1 MSRKSIVLVLGLELS
16 AFAIGPVYSA
26 QQPLVNVCAAPP
38 ELSNPENEFTPKP
51 GVGVTTWKFEPGVSH
66 NSWEDTRVS
75 VASSSLNLFDWNIGR
90 TKIPGFLSPYQSVID
105 NNAAVAI
112 NSDFFNLWGDPL
124 PWGPALEDGELVYFP
139 LAYDSQTGYSP
150 DWIKVV
156 GVVSRVPDPADGWTT
171 TGSVQLDGNAQIIAG
186 LNLPSL
192 PLDGVVV
199 YDNRRAKASPIGDV
213 SLLISENKI
222 IDFDLAGK
230 SFSPEVGHIAI
241 QATGNA
247 AKNLRTRFTGRDV
260 TLDLGIPESHGFL
273 TTGIVTAGKVNV
285 KIAAVNK
292 QSAKSTVFTTNWSGL
307 TTQKALTWVIANG
320 KIKQVFLKGSPV
332 AVSPNQYVVQIAKPT
347 KAMKAIKSGS
357 KVKVSYKKPTIA
369 KGFLTDGS
377 AHIGSSNFSITG
389 INKPNGSNEI
399 TLFTSDWEGKTPAG
413 ALTIIVKNG
422 LITSLYTEG
431 QSVKAAE
438 GEYVLQVP
446 ELIAPEIRTAFSGP
460 NAVVTVDET
469 LERIKTIADTK
480 ARIRS
485 SLTVNGE
492 KLLLGTLNYYHSDGG
507 GGAYPPDSDKGAVYD
522 DNWRGSNGDAAT
534 FPGSASVRVRNGVIQ
549 KINKS
554 GGSMTVAEP
563 GDLVFQFGSNQA
575 QLVQDWTVG
584 MSATYVSKYQTKNDE
599 PYETF
604 LGYGTRLITDGS
616 VVANCAN
623 AGDQVRP
630 RTAVGWNDAGQYWL
644 ITASPASRDPSNS
657 GYRTGGANYPQ
668 VARWLKSLGATHA
681 VAFDGGGSTW
691 MVRRTTSGAARV
703 DLPDADGNDNPW
715 IRWVP
720 FNLMLVPASE

>member
-1 MSRKSIVLVLGLELS
+1 MSRKSIVLVLGLALS
-16 AFAIGPVYSA
+16 AFAIGPVYSL
-26 QQPLVNVCAAPP
+26 QQPLVNVCATPP
-38 ELSNPENEFTPKP
+38 ALNNPENEYTPKP
-51 GVGVTTWKFEPGVSH
+51 GVGVTTWKFAPGVTH

-75 VASSSLNLFDWNIGR
+75 VASSSLNLFDWKIGR
-90 TKIPGFLSPYQSVID
+90 TRIPGFLSPYQSVID

-139 LAYDSQTGYSP
+139 LAYEPQSGYSP

-171 TGSVQLDGNAQIIAG
+171 SGSVQLDGNPQIIAG
-186 LNLPSL
+186 LNLPAL

-199 YDNRRAKASPIGDV
+199 YDNRRNKTTPTGEA

-230 SFSPEVGHIAI
+230 SYSPEAGQIAV

-247 AKNLRTRFTGRDV
+247 AKNLRSRFSGREV
-260 TLDLGIPESHGFL
+260 TLDLGNPETHGFL
-273 TTGIVTAGKVNV
+273 TTGSVTSGKVSA
-285 KIAAVNK
+285 KFFAVNK
-292 QSAKSTVFTTNWSGL
+292 AVARSTVFTTSWTGP
-307 TTQKALTWVIANG
+307 TIKKALTWVIANG
-320 KIKQVFLKGSPV
+320 KVKQIFPKGSAV
-332 AVSPNQYVVQIAKPT
+332 EVSPNQYVLQFASPS
-347 KAMKAIKSGS
+347 KAIRAIKSGA
-357 KVKVSYKKPTIA
+357 KVKVSYTKPTAA

-377 AHIGSSNFSITG
+377 AHIGSSNFSISG
-389 INKPNGSNEI
+389 INKTTGSNEI
-399 TLFTSDWEGKTPAG
+399 TLFTNDWDGRTPAG
-413 ALTIIVKNG
+413 ALTLVIKNG
-422 LITSLYTEG
+422 LITSLYNEG
-431 QSVKAAE
+431 RSLTVAE

-446 ELIAPEIRTAFSGP
+446 ALIAPDIRTAFTGP
-460 NAVVTVDET
+460 NATVIVDET
-469 LERIKTIADTK
+469 LERIKTIAETK

-492 KLLLGTLNYYHSDGG
+492 KLYLGTLNYYQAEGNGSY
-507 GGAYPPDSDKGAVYD
+507 APDPDKGAVYD
-522 DNWRGSNGDAAT
+522 DNWRGSNGDGAT
-534 FPGSASVRVRNGVIQ
+534 IAGSASVRVRNGVIQ

-554 GGSMTVAEP
+554 GGSMSVSES
-563 GDLVFQFGSNQA
+563 GDLVFQFGYNQA
-575 QLVQDWTVG
+575 PLVQDWTVG
-584 MSATYVSKYQTKNDE
+584 MPATYVSKYQTKNDE

-616 VVANCAN
+616 VVADCSN

-630 RTAVGWNDAGQYWL
+630 RTAIGWNDAGQYWL

-668 VARWLKSLGATHA
+668 LARWLKSLGATHA
-681 VAFDGGGSTW
+681 VAVDGGGSTW
-691 MVRRTTSGAARV
+691 MVRRTTSGATRV